1 MKDRLLISVAAAAA
15 LAFLIG
21 CGSSGS
27 GGETTTASVPGG
39 GNTEDVRVI
48 GAWVD
53 ALRAGDIDKASS
65 YFALPSTAQNGT
77 PPVRLRNRGDVVS
90 FNNSLPCGAKLVEA
104 STEGQVT
111 TATFELTA
119 RPGGD
124 CGPGTGQTARTAFV
138 IQDGLIVHWSRV
150 GGGGGSPGP
159 DQSKSSGQLS

>member
-1 MKDRLLISVAAAAA
+1 MRSRLLVSIPLAVAA
-15 LAFLIG
+15 LALLAG

-27 GGETTTASVPGG
+27 DTTVKATATVPGG
-39 GNTEDVRVI
+39 GNPEDVKVI

-104 STEGQVT
+104 SSDGQVT
-111 TATFELTA
+111 TATFELTD

-124 CGPGTGQTARTAFV
+124 CGAGTGEKARTAFV
-138 IQDGLIVHWSRV
+138 IQDGLIVHWARV
-150 GGGGGSPGP
+150 GGGSAP
-159 DQSKSSGQLS
+159 DQGQPSGQLS